1 MQRST
6 HSISRQSSSVVV
18 VLVFVLLTACARAT
32 GAPGATD
39 QAAQA
44 WADRLERQA
53 QAAAA
58 EDAQRQRAYEAY
70 ALRLTALARTER
82 LQDSRE
88 RANQAWTDRLN
99 GLADHLG
106 TAR

>member
-6 HSISRQSSSVVV
+6 RSISRKSSPVAV
-18 VLVFVLLTACARAT
+18 VLVFVVLTACARAT
-32 GAPGATD
+32 GAPEATD
-39 QAAQA
+39 QAARA

-53 QAAAA
+53 LAAAA

-70 ALRLTALARTER
+70 SLRLTALARAER

-88 RANQAWTDRLN
+88 RANQAWTDRLHA
-99 GLADHLG
+99 LADHLG
-106 TAR
+106 TDR